1 MYRICMPCYRRWPRF
16 KFKSSSFYT
25 KRRVIAFDVD
35 GVLEGYGG
43 LITRNLLEKL
53 KKDWYVGVISA
64 RGDHARVKENLNLEF
79 SFLWDANSLERCKK
93 KYPGME
99 RYVYVSDNP
108 ERRPITEAHGF
119 QFIHPRDIEQ
129 ALTLAASILPFQ
141 LELSKVVLVMALN
154 IANFFDYYT
163 TKKALEKGL
172 GEGNPFARYI
182 MKLGWRK
189 YQLVKFGG
197 VAAWTAMGL
206 METDP
211 NRVSTYIMG
220 IGVAL
225 LTYAAINNFILMQ
238 RLP

>member
-1 MYRICMPCYRRWPRF
+1 MYRICVPCLRRWPHFRV
-16 KFKSSSFYT
+16 KTSSFYT
-25 KRRVIAFDVD
+25 KHKVIAFDID
-35 GVLEGYGG
+35 GVLAGYGG
-43 LITRNLLEKL
+43 PVTRSLIESL
-53 KKDWYVGVISA
+53 KKDWYVGIISA
-64 RGDHARVKENLNLEF
+64 RRDHARAKDEFNLEF
-79 SFLWDANSLERCKK
+79 SFLWDADGLERCKK
-93 KYPGME
+93 KYLDME

-108 ERRPITEAHGF
+108 ERISIAEMHNF

-129 ALTLAASILPFQ
+129 ALMLAANVLPFQ
-141 LELSKVVLVMALN
+141 LEISKVILVMALI

-163 TKKALEKGL
+163 TKKALERGL
-172 GEGNPFARYI
+172 REGNPFVRYV
-182 MKLGWRK
+182 MRLGWRK

-225 LTYAAINNFILMQ
+225 FTYAAINNFILMQ